1 MLPFLPLLPIFLPD
15 LCFPPLPP
23 QLYELDS
30 FCVDPRR
37 IQEGRKPPVLLH
49 VLSCCQP
56 SPSPLSGTAA
66 HCSALPSWNCCTV
79 CTLELLHSVHP
90 GTAAHW
96 HTGTPAHC
104 SCTVCQ
110 TAIVELLHSVH
121 TVELLHTGTGLVAPA
136 VTRPIALLALQLPV
150 VMGRGEGSAVAAA
163 DARSVSSG

>member
-79 CTLELLHSVHP
+79 CTLKPCNCYTLLPHTAVHCHP
-90 GTAAHW
+90 GALAQCAHCGTAAHW
-96 HTGTPAHC
+96 HRSGRPCSDATHC
-104 SCTVCQ
+104 
-110 TAIVELLHSVH
+110 TAR
-121 TVELLHTGTGLVAPA
+121 APTA
-136 VTRPIALLALQLPV
+136 
-150 VMGRGEGSAVAAA
+150 GCYGEG
-163 DARSVSSG
+163 GGGLQ